1 MRRAFTL
8 IELLVVIA
16 IIAVLIGL
24 LLPAIQKVREA
35 AVRMDCHNRL
45 KQLGLAVHQRA
56 NDSDGRLPSLDGLP
70 HNNPTAANPE
80 PRLYRVI
87 APYLSA
93 QPKLGRW
100 VRDYVCPADPT
111 VTPAQA
117 VFPAGIGLAS
127 YSANA
132 QVFQWDSSLHNSF
145 ADGCSQTIFFS
156 EHYCFIPKSKYA
168 VHYLWPVADEPWR
181 RPSFADGGPIQLS
194 RPSPTDVYPIT
205 DASGVTRPS
214 VAGKTFQ
221 VRPRLDDID
230 YDIPQTGHSGA
241 MPVCLGDGS
250 VRGVS
255 AGIDPAVFWALV
267 TPRGGEV
274 VGSW

>member
-24 LLPAIQKVREA
+24 LLPAVQKVREA

-56 NDSDGRLPSLDGLP
+56 NDHEGRLPSLDGLP
-70 HNNPTAANPE
+70 HANPSFKNPE
-80 PRLYRVI
+80 PKLFVVI

-111 VTPAQA
+111 VSLAQA
-117 VFPAGIGLAS
+117 ALPDGISFAS

-132 QVFQWDSSLHNSF
+132 QVFHWHANIHASVSDGLSNTFSSLSITVLF
-145 ADGCSQTIFFS
+145 
-156 EHYCFIPKSKYA
+156 
-168 VHYLWPVADEPWR
+168 R
-181 RPSFADGGPIQLS
+181 RANMPS
-194 RPSPTDVYPIT
+194 TT
-205 DASGVTRPS
+205 SGLMRMNPS
-214 VAGKTFQ
+214 VA
-221 VRPRLDDID
+221 R
-230 YDIPQTGHSGA
+230 
-241 MPVCLGDGS
+241 
-250 VRGVS
+250 VS
-255 AGIDPAVFWALV
+255 RMAG
-267 TPRGGEV
+267 R
-274 VGSW
+274 SN